1 VEIEL
6 LRHRYKSWDDCCF
19 LVWLLAAVAARGEIG
34 REGCEIS
41 SLVAGPSPRFSSSG
55 DQKPDGGAKKQKGS
69 TFFKYSIGCMQQPGG
84 QKWKRGGHLFQMG
97 FRAPLAPPLATTLY
111 GWTYGIIALVV
122 FIISGVFSHSSNPNL
137 FKLVIF
143 SCPYWCIENIHFSLL
158 KPNPIA

>member
-1 VEIEL
+1 
-6 LRHRYKSWDDCCF
+6 
-19 LVWLLAAVAARGEIG
+19 VWLLAAVAARGEIG

-69 TFFKYSIGCMQQPGG
+69 HFLNTVLDVCSNRGAKSEIG
-84 QKWKRGGHLFQMG
+84 GGHLFQMG

-143 SCPYWCIENIHFSLL
+143 SCPY
-158 KPNPIA
+158 